1 MHVQIEM
8 GPAFYAQRALK
19 LELRRIVFLFLEG
32 TPILGTVADGA
43 DFRCS
48 SWAVAAWSLSFILTT
63 LRSVVIMLKLMRSE
77 VTGRFV
83 TGVELVTTGAG
94 VGGVVVSPVRMSSST
109 PMMSLQVEGRMRRRK
124 RGEEGG
130 VTTLALE

>member
-1 MHVQIEM
+1 MHVQIDRD
-8 GPAFYAQRALK
+8 GPTFYAQRALK

-32 TPILGTVADGA
+32 TPILGTAADGA

-63 LRSVVIMLKLMRSE
+63 LRSVMLKLMRSE

-83 TGVELVTTGAG
+83 AGVELVTTGAG
-94 VGGVVVSPVRMSSST
+94 VGGNVVSPVRISSST
-109 PMMSLQVEGRMRRRK
+109 PMMSLLVEGRMRRRK

-130 VTTLALE
+130 VTTLTLE